1 MLPGH
6 CSVPRGGSPVGGAR
20 QARVQLVTVAVAV
33 KVFDGIVLA
42 TDSATTLLLDGGA
55 AQVYNGADKIFHL
68 HRRRPVAA
76 MTWGNGVIGTASIA
90 TLAKD
95 LRRRFMGLDPARADW
110 ELQDDYTVEG
120 VASRL
125 VDMMFDELYAPLA
138 NHGVLGFLVAGYS
151 GGSKASEAWLV
162 ILEDPATRPVPVL
175 AAGPDQSGWMAYAQP
190 EAIQRLF
197 NGYDHHLV
205 AELGR
210 VIEAAHIPSVMGVLN
225 RRSTQP
231 AQPSMPLPDAI
242 NLAGFMVDV
251 TIGYSR
257 FLLGADTVGGPTEVA
272 SITRHEGFKWI
283 SRKHYYDPRLNPGDL
298 DHDRQ

>member
-1 MLPGH
+1 M
-6 CSVPRGGSPVGGAR
+6 
-20 QARVQLVTVAVAV
+20 TVAVAV

-42 TDSATTLLLDGGA
+42 TDSATTLLLGGGA

-76 MTWGNGVIGTASIA
+76 MTWGNGVIGAASIA

-95 LRRRFMGLDPARADW
+95 LRRRFMGLDPAWPDW

-120 VASRL
+120 VANRL
-125 VDMMFDELYAPLA
+125 VDMMFDELYDPLGV
-138 NHGVLGFLVAGYS
+138 HGVLGFLVAGYS

-162 ILEDPATRPVPVL
+162 LLDDPASRPVPAL
-175 AAGPDQSGWMAYAQP
+175 AAGPDQAGWLAYAQP
-190 EAIQRLF
+190 EAVQRLF
-197 NGYDHHLV
+197 NGYDEHLP
-205 AELGR
+205 AKLGQ
-210 VIEAAHIPSVMGVLN
+210 VIDAAHMPAVMDVLN
-225 RRSTQP
+225 QRLTRP
-231 AQPSMPLPDAI
+231 AQPPMPLLDAI
-242 NLAGFMVDV
+242 SLAGFMVDV